1 MLPVYGREEKS
12 ERTSSNL
19 NVLPHWKF
27 IKNPLPVS
35 YTHLDVYKRQRY
47 DWSELNDYF
56 RVKIRQ
62 RSIPFRICQNQKR
75 S

>member
-27 IKNPLPVS
+27 IKGMIQLRTENIRIRRRRKC
-35 YTHLDVYKRQRY
+35 TVY
-47 DWSELNDYF
+47 
-56 RVKIRQ
+56 
-62 RSIPFRICQNQKR
+62 
-75 S
+75 